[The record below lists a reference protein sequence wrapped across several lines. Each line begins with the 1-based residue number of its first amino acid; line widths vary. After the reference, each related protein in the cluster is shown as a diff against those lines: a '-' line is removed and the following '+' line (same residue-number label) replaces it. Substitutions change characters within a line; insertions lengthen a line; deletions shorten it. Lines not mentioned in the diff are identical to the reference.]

1 MGQGFKQKRG
11 VSYMKI
17 RLIVAVL
24 LCLAL
29 TGVTACGNES
39 EGDVTRQPVEVVRGD
54 LAVTVGGSGNIAV
67 SEEAK
72 LVFGAGGKIDK
83 IYVDEGD
90 KVTEGEVL
98 AELDTDTL
106 ELALTQAEAAQV
118 QAEAAQAQA
127 EAAQVQASA
136 ARDDAEY
143 SLEQLK
149 KVLLASSDRVKV
161 AEAYLDAA
169 ELQLKAAGSQLKAA
183 ESQLEVAEQAVAE
196 ARRQLDEATITA
208 SFDGLVASVYAKEGD
223 IVPSPT
229 MSPMAIIHL
238 IDPSTMELE
247 AEVDEIDIADVEP
260 GQRVI
265 IEVDA
270 LPDVKFEGVVA
281 SISPLPSPRGG
292 VVLYDVKI
300 GFSVPEGS
308 AFRVGMSATAD
319 IVISERSNVLLVP
332 NRAIIK
338 DSQGR
343 AIVQVVVDKQT
354 EERLVVVG
362 LSDGFETEI
371 IDGLK
376 EGEVVLRKPS

>member
-1 MGQGFKQKRG
+1 
-11 VSYMKI
+11 MKSW
-17 RLIVAVL
+17 RIVTIL

-29 TGVTACGNES
+29 AASTACSPFGG
-39 EGDVTRQPVEVVRGD
+39 EGDGEVTEQSVEVVRGD
-54 LAVTVGGSGNIAV
+54 LVVTISGSGNIAV
-67 SEEAK
+67 SDEVR
-72 LVFGAGGKIDK
+72 LVFGVGGKIDK

-90 KVTEGEVL
+90 KVTEGDVL
-98 AELDTDTL
+98 AKLDTDTL
-106 ELALTQAEAAQV
+106 ELALTQAKAAQT
-118 QAEAAQAQA
+118 QAEAALAQA

-136 ARDDAEY
+136 VRDDAEY
-143 SLEQLK
+143 SLKQLK

-169 ELQLKAAGSQLKAA
+169 ELQFKAAESQFKAA
-183 ESQLEVAEQAVAE
+183 ESQLEMAGQVVAE
-196 ARRQLDEATITA
+196 AQRQLDEATITA
-208 SFDGLVASVYAKEGD
+208 PFNGLVASVYAKAGD

-238 IDPSTMELE
+238 IDPATMELE

-260 GQRVI
+260 GQRAI

-270 LPDVKFEGVVA
+270 LPDVQFEGVVV
-281 SISPLPSPRGG
+281 SISPLPSLRGG

-308 AFRVGMSATAD
+308 ALRVGMSATAD
-319 IVISERSNVLLVP
+319 IIISERSNVLLVP
-332 NRAIIK
+332 SRAIIK

-362 LSDGFETEI
+362 LSDGFDTEI

>member
-1 MGQGFKQKRG
+1 
-11 VSYMKI
+11 MKNWRI
-17 RLIVAVL
+17 IAVL

-39 EGDVTRQPVEVVRGD
+39 EGDVTRQPVEVGRGD
-54 LAVTVGGSGNIAV
+54 LAVTVSGSGNIAV
-67 SEEAK
+67 SDEVRLA
-72 LVFGAGGKIDK
+72 FGAGGKVDK

-90 KVTEGEVL
+90 KVNEGDVL
-98 AELDTDTL
+98 AKLDTDSL
-106 ELALTQAEAAQV
+106 ELALTQAKAAQTQAEAALA
-118 QAEAAQAQA
+118 QAEAAQA
-127 EAAQVQASA
+127 QASA

-143 SLEQLK
+143 SLKQLK

-169 ELQLKAAGSQLKAA
+169 ELQLEAAESQFKAA
-183 ESQLEVAEQAVAE
+183 ESQLEMAGQVVAE
-196 ARRQLDEATITA
+196 AQRQLDEASITA

-238 IDPSTMELE
+238 IDPATMELE

-260 GQRVI
+260 GQRAI

-270 LPDVKFEGVVA
+270 LPDVQFEGVVA
-281 SISPLPSPRGG
+281 SIPPLPSLRGG

-308 AFRVGMSATAD
+308 ALRVGMSATAD
-319 IVISERSNVLLVP
+319 IIISERSNVLLVP
-332 NRAIIK
+332 SRAIIK